1 VAVYAQTK
9 ANQKIDVRITGSSNK
24 IEVFKKDMDNNT
36 RLRFEQTRKLNG
48 FSDLTIFVND
58 TLQAHLSNNSKEESF
73 RMLTTSQENDYNIN
87 PITFDDSK
95 LSVILNVLD
104 PITLWVKK
112 KKKRSAVKGRKIT
125 YSDVFFVFCLL
136 A

>member
-1 VAVYAQTK
+1 
-9 ANQKIDVRITGSSNK
+9 
-24 IEVFKKDMDNNT
+24 MDNNT

-48 FSDLTIFVND
+48 FSDLTIFVDD
-58 TLQAHLSNNSKEESF
+58 TLQAHLSDNSKEESF

-95 LSVILNVLD
+95 LSVFLNVLD

-112 KKKRSAVKGRKIT
+112 RRK
-125 YSDVFFVFCLL
+125 DRQ
-136 A
+136 